1 MSRKYEIVI
10 SERAD
15 NNLKRIFDYL
25 ELNWSIK
32 VKNNFKKDLEKE
44 VKYIRENPYIFPVS
58 NVKDNVRRCLITKHN
73 AMYYRIL
80 GNVVEIITI
89 QDTRSKPNS
98 LIL

>member
-25 ELNWSIK
+25 E
-32 VKNNFKKDLEKE
+32 

-58 NVKDNVRRCLITKHN
+58 TVKDNVRRCLITRHN
-73 AMYYRIL
+73 AIYYRIL

-89 QDTRSKPNS
+89 QDTRSKPTS